1 MTYSKRKDGR
11 WQASEFVQG
20 KRLYGYG
27 NTKKEAGANL
37 IEKIEKFKAGA
48 YKKSSSLTFSEYLSR
63 WYDMR
68 AGSDPSGQTLKQYR
82 TFMGYSDEAVI
93 DKAGH
98 TFGKLKLVDIEYQ
111 NVLDLQK
118 AMRSKIGRSGKPLK
132 TSTVNKYI
140 GFVRQVLESALTERI
155 IQWNPAKGV
164 KDLKRI
170 EPKAR
175 ETLHRA
181 LTLEETDTFFKAAAE
196 AKDWYLPLYEF
207 MLRTGCRVGEAGAL
221 KLSDIRGG
229 VLNIKSTVTKDEI
242 GGIVIGD
249 MAKTEAGNR
258 KIPYSKPIK
267 AAVEEQKA
275 ANSIMFGN
283 VVRTDDRIFK
293 APEGGL
299 LLENK
304 VNKHIR
310 KLCKTAGI
318 ERFTSH
324 AFRSTFAT
332 RAIESDMKPKTLSEI
347 LGHADI
353 SITMN
358 LYAHVMEDTKEKEMQ
373 LVNVGI

>member
-1 MTYSKRKDGR
+1 
-11 WQASEFVQG
+11 
-20 KRLYGYG
+20 
-27 NTKKEAGANL
+27 
-37 IEKIEKFKAGA
+37 
-48 YKKSSSLTFSEYLSR
+48 
-63 WYDMR
+63 MR

-164 KDLKRI
+164 KDLKRV

-181 LTLEETDTFFKAAAE
+181 LTLEETDIFFKAAAE
-196 AKDWYLPLYEF
+196 ANDWYLPLFEF

-267 AAVEEQKA
+267 AAVEAQKA
-275 ANSIMFGN
+275 ANGIMFGN

-358 LYAHVMEDTKEKEMQ
+358 LYAHVMEDTKAKEMQ

>member
-1 MTYSKRKDGR
+1 MPKKRKDGYLR
-11 WQASEFVQG
+11 ISFMYEG
-20 KRLYGYG
+20 KRYYTYGK
-27 NTKKEAGANL
+27 TMKEARDKELKLREELAAKTYQRG
-37 IEKIEKFKAGA
+37 K
-48 YKKSSSLTFSEYLSR
+48 SLTFSEYCER
-63 WYDMR
+63 WYDAR
-68 AGSDPSGQTLKQYR
+68 LCSSPSGQTLKQYR
-82 TFMGYSDEAVI
+82 TFMRYSAEAVI

-111 NVLDLQK
+111 NVLELQK
-118 AMRSKIGRSGKPLK
+118 AMKSKIGRGGNPLK

-140 GFVRQVLESALTERI
+140 GFVKQIFESALTERI

-181 LTLEETDTFFKAAAE
+181 LTLEETDAFFKAAAE

-207 MLRTGCRVGEAGAL
+207 MLKTGCRVGEAGAL

-229 VLNIKSTVTKDEI
+229 MINVKSTVTKDEI

-258 KIPYSKPIK
+258 KIPYNKAIR
-267 AAVEEQKA
+267 AAVEAQKA
-275 ANSIMFGN
+275 TNGIMFGN

-310 KLCKTAGI
+310 KLCKATGI

-324 AFRSTFAT
+324 AFRATFAT
-332 RAIESDMKPKTLSEI
+332 RAIESGMKPKTLSEI

-358 LYAHVMEDTKEKEMQ
+358 LYTHVMEDTKAAEM
-373 LVNVGI
+373 